1 MAGKRDAEAD
11 PPSSALVKKS
21 RTDEVAIAGGKP
33 GAPQVRRYSI
43 QLLTRGILL
52 VIGGWPQ

>member
-21 RTDEVAIAGGKP
+21 RTDAVAIAGGKP
-33 GAPQVRRYSI
+33 GAPQVSRYPLQYLRS
-43 QLLTRGILL
+43 GILL
-52 VIGGWPQ
+52 VIGGWPH